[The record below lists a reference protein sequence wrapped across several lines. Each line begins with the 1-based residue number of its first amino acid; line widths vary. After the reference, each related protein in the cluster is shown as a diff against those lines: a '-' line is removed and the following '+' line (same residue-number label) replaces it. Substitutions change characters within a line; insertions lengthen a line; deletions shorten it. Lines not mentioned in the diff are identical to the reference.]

1 MKPAVIPRASAPTPA
16 EIIAR
21 EIQIQV
27 RAGIPYDEALEFARK
42 VAQKPRQQ

>member
-1 MKPAVIPRASAPTPA
+1 VKPAVIPTRPAPTPA
-16 EIIAR
+16 QIIAR

-42 VAQKPRQQ
+42 VAQKPRPQ